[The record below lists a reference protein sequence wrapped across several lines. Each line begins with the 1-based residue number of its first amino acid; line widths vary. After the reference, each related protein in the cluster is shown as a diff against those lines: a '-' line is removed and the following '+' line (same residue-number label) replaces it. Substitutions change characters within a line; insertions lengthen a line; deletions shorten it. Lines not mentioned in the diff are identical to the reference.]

1 MYAEPPGA
9 VPAVAG
15 AFNLSSVLIV
25 YSTNMAVT
33 RRRLV

>member
-1 MYAEPPGA
+1 

-15 AFNLSSVLIV
+15 AFNVSSVLIV

-33 RRRLV
+33 PRHLV